1 MDAGDSLRSRRGC
14 LTAIVIA
21 AVAGAVVAVW
31 AAVVLHRGADDP
43 TSTAYLALQV
53 LRGEKDAELAATE
66 FIAGRLA
73 RRAGVPADE
82 TAALQRELDTL
93 SKELPR
99 LSEGEKERLAQLVRA
114 GVNDGRVTDDELAA
128 LRDYSYKSARDG
140 DIKP

>member
-1 MDAGDSLRSRRGC
+1 MAALATGSAFL
-14 LTAIVIA
+14 LAAAWV
-21 AVAGAVVAVW
+21 AVALA
-31 AAVVLHRGADDP
+31 RGAGDP

>member
-1 MDAGDSLRSRRGC
+1 
-14 LTAIVIA
+14 
-21 AVAGAVVAVW
+21 
-31 AAVVLHRGADDP
+31 LHRGADDP